1 MNKETILQQL
11 KEYSQRRKVQPV
23 LKEQIDRLKKRAV
36 LRKSEGAMESERQ
49 AQERMRS
56 IKRLEEAYRF
66 NRRRQK
72 SMDICLNTLEY
83 REKTVL
89 WYFYIDRPSDY
100 IDPGYRAQ
108 PDIPCKGQGAE
119 KPGQSIFRSFTVK
132 IKRRR
137 VTSA

>member
-1 MNKETILQQL
+1 MNKEMILQQL

-23 LKEQIDRLKKRAV
+23 LKGQIERLKKRAV
-36 LRKSEGAMESERQ
+36 LRKSEGALESERQ
-49 AQERMRS
+49 TEERLRS

-72 SMDICLNTLEY
+72 SMDICLDTLEY

-100 IDPGYRAQ
+100 IDRLADELGIERSQIYR
-108 PDIPCKGQGAE
+108 
-119 KPGQSIFRSFTVK
+119 VK
-132 IKRRR
+132 DRALKNLGKVYFGLSR
-137 VTSA
+137 

>member
-1 MNKETILQQL
+1 MNKEIILKQL

-23 LKEQIDRLKKRAV
+23 LKNQIERLKKRAV
-36 LRKSEGAMESERQ
+36 LRRSEGAQESERQ
-49 AQERMRS
+49 TEERMRS

-72 SMDICLNTLEY
+72 SMDICLSTLEY

-100 IDPGYRAQ
+100 IDRLADELGIERSQIYR
-108 PDIPCKGQGAE
+108 
-119 KPGQSIFRSFTVK
+119 VK
-132 IKRRR
+132 DRALRNLGKVYFGFSR
-137 VTSA
+137 

>member
-1 MNKETILQQL
+1 MNKEIILKQL

-23 LKEQIDRLKKRAV
+23 LKEQIERLKKRAV
-36 LRKSEGAMESERQ
+36 LRQSEGALESERQ
-49 AQERMRS
+49 TEERLRS

-72 SMDICLNTLEY
+72 SMDICLDTLEY

-100 IDPGYRAQ
+100 IDRLADELGIERSQIYR
-108 PDIPCKGQGAE
+108 
-119 KPGQSIFRSFTVK
+119 VK
-132 IKRRR
+132 DRALKNLGKVYFGLSR
-137 VTSA
+137 

>member
-1 MNKETILQQL
+1 MNKEAILQQL

-36 LRKSEGAMESERQ
+36 LRKSEGAIESERQ

-72 SMDICLNTLEY
+72 SMDICLNTLEH

-100 IDPGYRAQ
+100 IDRLADELGIERSQIYR
-108 PDIPCKGQGAE
+108 
-119 KPGQSIFRSFTVK
+119 VK
-132 IKRRR
+132 DRALKNLGKVYFGLSR
-137 VTSA
+137 

>member
-100 IDPGYRAQ
+100 IDRLADELGIERSQIYR
-108 PDIPCKGQGAE
+108 
-119 KPGQSIFRSFTVK
+119 VK
-132 IKRRR
+132 DRALKNLGKVYFGLSR
-137 VTSA
+137 

>member
-1 MNKETILQQL
+1 MNKEIVLKQL

-23 LKEQIDRLKKRAV
+23 LKNQIERLKKRAV
-36 LRKSEGAMESERQ
+36 LRRSEGAQESERQ
-49 AQERMRS
+49 TEERMRS

-72 SMDICLNTLEY
+72 SMDICLSTLEY

-100 IDPGYRAQ
+100 IDRLADELGIERSQIYR
-108 PDIPCKGQGAE
+108 
-119 KPGQSIFRSFTVK
+119 VK
-132 IKRRR
+132 DRALRNLGKVYFGFSR
-137 VTSA
+137 

>member
-1 MNKETILQQL
+1 MNKEIILKQL

-23 LKEQIDRLKKRAV
+23 LKNQIERLKKRAV
-36 LRKSEGAMESERQ
+36 LRRSEGAQESERQ
-49 AQERMRS
+49 TEERIRS

-72 SMDICLNTLEY
+72 SMDICLSTLEY

-100 IDPGYRAQ
+100 IDRLADELGIERSQIYR
-108 PDIPCKGQGAE
+108 
-119 KPGQSIFRSFTVK
+119 VK
-132 IKRRR
+132 DRALRNLGKVYFGFSR
-137 VTSA
+137 

>member
-1 MNKETILQQL
+1 MNKEIILKQL

-23 LKEQIDRLKKRAV
+23 LKEQIERLKKRAV
-36 LRKSEGAMESERQ
+36 LRKSEGALESERQ
-49 AQERMRS
+49 TEERLRS

-72 SMDICLNTLEY
+72 SMDISLDTLEY

-100 IDPGYRAQ
+100 IDRLADELGIERSQIYR
-108 PDIPCKGQGAE
+108 
-119 KPGQSIFRSFTVK
+119 VK
-132 IKRRR
+132 DRALKNLGKVYFGLSR
-137 VTSA
+137 